1 MDAARIAAAIVA
13 QDQTSPFSGV
23 VLIQEHGQTVFGQGY
38 GFANRAESIPNTLH
52 TRFGMASG
60 CKIFT
65 GIAICQLVEK
75 GLLAFDARLKDCL
88 DIVFPAFAPNITVHH
103 LLTHSSGIPDYFDE
117 EVMED
122 YEALWHHRPMYNIR
136 TPRDFLPLFQH
147 ERMKFAPG
155 EQFSYSNAGFIVL
168 GLIVEQQT
176 AMSFPAYVETSIFAP
191 CGMTDSGYFAMDQLP
206 TRTAYG
212 YMENKADKT
221 WKTNIYAVPI
231 VGGPD
236 GGAFTTAPDMVKF
249 WTALLTHQ
257 LFGNASTTAQFF
269 TPHIGV
275 ENTPRHTLYGY
286 GVWMTQQ
293 AGAVSYYVI
302 GEDPG
307 AQLLSTV
314 YPEQG
319 LLITVMGN
327 TDKPI
332 WPLYNE
338 IESIAEAI

>member
-1 MDAARIAAAIVA
+1 M
-13 QDQTSPFSGV
+13 
-23 VLIQEHGQTVFGQGY
+23 QEHGQTVFGQGY

-65 GIAICQLVEK
+65 GVAICQLVEK

-88 DIVFPAFAPNITVHH
+88 DIAFPTFDPNITVHH

-122 YEALWHHRPMYNIR
+122 FEALWHHRPMYNVR
-136 TPRDFLPLFQH
+136 TPRDFLPMFQH

-176 AMSFPAYVETSIFAP
+176 AMRFPAYVETSIFAP
-191 CGMTDSGYFAMDQLP
+191 
-206 TRTAYG
+206 
-212 YMENKADKT
+212 
-221 WKTNIYAVPI
+221 
-231 VGGPD
+231 
-236 GGAFTTAPDMVKF
+236 
-249 WTALLTHQ
+249 
-257 LFGNASTTAQFF
+257 
-269 TPHIGV
+269 HIGV
-275 ENTPRHTLYGY
+275 ENARRHTVYGY
-286 GVWMTQQ
+286 GVWMTQK

-307 AQLLSTV
+307 ARFLSTV

-327 TDKPI
+327 TDNPI

-338 IESIAEAI
+338 IKSIAEAT